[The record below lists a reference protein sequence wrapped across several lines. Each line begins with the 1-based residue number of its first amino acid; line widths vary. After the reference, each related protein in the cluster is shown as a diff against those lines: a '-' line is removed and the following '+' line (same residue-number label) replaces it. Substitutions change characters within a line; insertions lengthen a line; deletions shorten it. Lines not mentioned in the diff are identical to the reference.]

1 MVGFAVGLLP
11 QGAMAIDL
19 ACQEKLDKALMT
31 PFTDQATREVETFS
45 VDGKALSRLTTEYL
59 PVGIKKFTSENK
71 LVPDTDP
78 IWEKTTPVED
88 KRKLKDS
95 TTIMTKDQT
104 FENGV
109 ALYAAHKETEDP
121 AFLAYLEAVKGGA
134 PFKYSLFARECTIDS
149 FIVDVDFINGPRP
162 TLDVLDISAQR
173 LKYMQDFDSMNKEML
188 FEGKVKL
195 DSEGRLASFV
205 FKNDS
210 LGSQRTGVETSY
222 SYEYDDSIQ
231 IDVPK

>member
-1 MVGFAVGLLP
+1 MLFKQILMVGFAVGLLP

-121 AFLAYLEAVKGGA
+121 AFLAYLEAVKGEPLLSTVCLQENA
-134 PFKYSLFARECTIDS
+134 QS
-149 FIVDVDFINGPRP
+149 IV
-162 TLDVLDISAQR
+162 LLWMLISSTD
-173 LKYMQDFDSMNKEML
+173 QDPLWMCS
-188 FEGKVKL
+188 
-195 DSEGRLASFV
+195 
-205 FKNDS
+205 
-210 LGSQRTGVETSY
+210 TSAH
-222 SYEYDDSIQ
+222 SG
-231 IDVPK
+231 